1 MEEVEDLP
9 GKTST
14 PLYFPPGIWMLIDMG
29 KVRVAVPT
37 KAHAGLDDVVSE
49 VFGRAG
55 TFTIIDIEDGTIIS
69 VYILD
74 NPASSYKH
82 GSGPIVVKTLID
94 LNVNV
99 VLAAELGLGASEL
112 LNYHN
117 IRVILVKPNT
127 KVADAIKENLAIL
140 EK

>member
-1 MEEVEDLP
+1 M
-9 GKTST
+9 S
-14 PLYFPPGIWMLIDMG
+14 IDMG

-37 KAHAGLDDVVSE
+37 KAHAGLDDVISE
-49 VFGRAG
+49 VFGRAR
-55 TFTIIDIEDGTIIS
+55 TFTIIDIEDGKIIS
-69 VYILD
+69 IHTLD

-82 GSGPIVVKTLID
+82 GSGPIVIKTLVD
-94 LNVNV
+94 FNVDA

-127 KVADAIKENLAIL
+127 RVADAVRGNLAIL